1 MKLLLDANLS
11 PYLVGHLG
19 EIFPGSVHVRDLGLV
34 SESDTKI
41 WEFAAA
47 EGYMILSKDS
57 DFHQRSFVHGAP
69 PKVVWVRIGNC
80 TTTEVLDFVR
90 NRADAIRAFAADPE
104 AAYLVLSR

>member
-19 EIFPGSVHVRDLGLV
+19 KIFPGSAHVRDAGLA
-34 SESDTKI
+34 SASDTRI

-47 EGYMILSKDS
+47 EGYIILSKDS

-80 TTTEVLDFVR
+80 TTAEVLDFVR
-90 NRADAIRAFAADPE
+90 SRAEAVRTFAADPE
-104 AAYLVLSR
+104 AAFLVLSR